1 MAPQPT
7 VPTCSVSR
15 AGRLRAFFVLIGL
28 VALCLLAFRSP
39 ALAEE
44 ALVALAEGRA
54 EAPPKPAV
62 HTAPGMFANAMPAI
76 VAALPIFS
84 RATGSF

>member
-44 ALVALAEGRA
+44 ARLTR
-54 EAPPKPAV
+54 
-62 HTAPGMFANAMPAI
+62 
-76 VAALPIFS
+76 LPT
-84 RATGSF
+84 RLRRVRRWT

>member
-39 ALAEE
+39 AFAEE
-44 ALVALAEGRA
+44 AQPDPSDDAPTPRA
-54 EAPPKPAV
+54 
-62 HTAPGMFANAMPAI
+62 AMCCSCTCNCRS
-76 VAALPIFS
+76 VQGTS
-84 RATGSF
+84 VK

>member
-44 ALVALAEGRA
+44 AQTDPVFHLQLVFLLL
-54 EAPPKPAV
+54 
-62 HTAPGMFANAMPAI
+62 I
-76 VAALPIFS
+76 
-84 RATGSF
+84 

>member
-7 VPTCSVSR
+7 VPTCPVSR

-39 ALAEE
+39 AFAEE
-44 ALVALAEGRA
+44 A
-54 EAPPKPAV
+54 
-62 HTAPGMFANAMPAI
+62 
-76 VAALPIFS
+76 
-84 RATGSF
+84 

>member
-44 ALVALAEGRA
+44 A
-54 EAPPKPAV
+54 
-62 HTAPGMFANAMPAI
+62 
-76 VAALPIFS
+76 
-84 RATGSF
+84 